1 MYPLPL
7 IRRDKP
13 YAYECPFD
21 ISLLLFRLVISKII
35 YEMANNELFKDNI
48 SFGSLVSEMIAINF
62 TAKGKLCQI
71 LPLI

>member
-21 ISLLLFRLVISKII
+21 IPLLFRLVISKII
-35 YEMANNELFKDNI
+35 YEMTNNELFKDNI
-48 SFGSLVSEMIAINF
+48 SFGSLVNEIIAINF
-62 TAKGKLCQI
+62 TAKEKLCQI